1 MTAGPVQ
8 KAVVRPARGTR
19 PPNRRQL
26 IIDAATDLFCRKG
39 YANVA
44 MGDVAEAV
52 AIGPSALYRHFR
64 GKQDL
69 LATVVGAALDTLDDA
84 FTAAED
90 ERLARCCRRRLPPLC
105 SGTEALGCCGIASRG
120 SSPRPTAGNSG
131 PRSTRSPHG
140 SPHSSAH
147 AAPPWKRWRQSCLP
161 GRGSRSRPACRC
173 TASSCPNPNSLLC

>member
-1 MTAGPVQ
+1 
-8 KAVVRPARGTR
+8 VVRPARGTR

-26 IIDAATDLFCRKG
+26 IIDAATDLFSRKG

-69 LATVVGAALDTLDDA
+69 LATVVEAALATLDDA

-90 ERLARCCRRRLPPLC
+90 ERL
-105 SGTEALGCCGIASRG
+105 SDVSQALAA
-120 SSPRPTAGNSG
+120 AGFYAES
-131 PRSTRSPHG
+131 
-140 SPHSSAH
+140 
-147 AAPPWKRWRQSCLP
+147 
-161 GRGSRSRPACRC
+161 
-173 TASSCPNPNSLLC
+173 